1 TSDVGKEWWFAG
13 GGATE
18 KDGGAPRRKRRIAPV
33 ENRSTA
39 SLYKKV
45 EHRETSGA
53 CRHSPRRLRKTTA
66 GTAALSAITAPP
78 AANTIKAVAPT
89 AADRAFADSKYK
101 FSIRREPRG
110 ANNNA
115 ATSRSAKPNAAAN
128 AAVAAS
134 EGYSGG
140 TTSLHAR
147 PNGDNGTS

>member
-89 AADRAFADSKYK
+89 AADQIGRASCRERVYMSTGAGTVT
-101 FSIRREPRG
+101 SIRRLWQCVR
-110 ANNNA
+110 
-115 ATSRSAKPNAAAN
+115 
-128 AAVAAS
+128 
-134 EGYSGG
+134 
-140 TTSLHAR
+140 
-147 PNGDNGTS
+147 